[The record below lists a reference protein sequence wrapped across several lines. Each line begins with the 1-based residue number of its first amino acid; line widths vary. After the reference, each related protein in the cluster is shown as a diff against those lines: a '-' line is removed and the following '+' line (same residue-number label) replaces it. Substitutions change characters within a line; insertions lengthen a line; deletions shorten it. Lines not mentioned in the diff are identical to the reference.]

1 VLLSTDW
8 IQERDLA
15 ESRISVD
22 VGRDTTEDC
31 PEFDPS
37 AAVIRAVEER
47 LHDFYGRPNYWRRK
61 ETAALD

>member
-1 VLLSTDW
+1 MLLSTDW
-8 IQERDLA
+8 IQERDLG

-22 VGRDTTEDC
+22 AGRDTTEDC

-37 AAVIRAVEER
+37 TAVIRAVEER
-47 LHDFYGRPNYWRRK
+47 LYDFLRPSKLLRRK